1 MRDKYCRKIPRYR
14 DDFEFPKIYV
24 YVLNMDNGVKNDLD
38 EKRGISTT
46 QKDVK
51 KEESSNILICKKNVK
66 KSVFPNEVFESKD
79 LLIAQLQEQV
89 AKQRECI
96 SYYESI
102 VQLMNYRLMKLK
114 KVLKAHHLLDELD

>member
-1 MRDKYCRKIPRYR
+1 MSKNLSNSFPLEDK
-14 DDFEFPKIYV
+14 FEFT
-24 YVLNMDNGVKNDLD
+24 LSMDHKVRKSLG
-38 EKRGISTT
+38 EKRSTM
-46 QKDVK
+46 QVDVK
-51 KEESSNILICKKNVK
+51 QEESGTFISKKNVK
-66 KSVFPNEVFESKD
+66 RSMFTNEVFDRKD

-114 KVLKAHHLLDELD
+114 KVLKAHQLLEELD